1 MFEDAVFVLLEI
13 IAICL
18 EVLCAILNVLYV
30 LLVDMKFIHS
40 SLVSK
45 GR

>member
-1 MFEDAVFVLLEI
+1 MIENAVVVLLEI
-13 IAICL
+13 TAICL
-18 EVLCAILNVLYV
+18 EVLCAVLNVLY
-30 LLVDMKFIHS
+30 LLLLEMRLITD